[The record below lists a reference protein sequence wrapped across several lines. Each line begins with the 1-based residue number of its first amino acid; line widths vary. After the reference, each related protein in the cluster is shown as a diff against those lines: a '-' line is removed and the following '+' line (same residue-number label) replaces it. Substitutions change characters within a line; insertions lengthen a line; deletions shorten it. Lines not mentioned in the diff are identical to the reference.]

1 MFFLNQSIDPNF
13 MMQPGFGMNPNIP
26 GRPPCNCSQEIRRLE
41 NRVFS
46 LEREV
51 NRLRSRV
58 TRLENNLPTM
68 TPFDNNT
75 NAGYN
80 PNSYNLM

>member
-1 MFFLNQSIDPNF
+1 MNNSMEPSY
-13 MMQPGFGMNPNIP
+13 MMQPGFNPNFNIP
-26 GRPPCNCSQEIRRLE
+26 GRPSCNCSQEIRRLE
-41 NRVFS
+41 NRIFA

-58 TRLENNLPTM
+58 SRLENSLPTI
-68 TPFDNNT
+68 TPFNDT
-75 NAGYN
+75 NQTSNYN

>member
-1 MFFLNQSIDPNF
+1 MNNSMDPSAMMLPGNPNF
-13 MMQPGFGMNPNIP
+13 NFP
-26 GRPPCNCSQEIRRLE
+26 GRPTCNCNQEIRRLE
-41 NRVFS
+41 NRIFS

-58 TRLENNLPTM
+58 SRIENNMPIM
-68 TPFDNNT
+68 TPFNDNNQT
-75 NAGYN
+75 SNYN

>member
-1 MFFLNQSIDPNF
+1 MNNSVEPSF
-13 MMQPGFGMNPNIP
+13 MMQPGFNPNFMP
-26 GRPPCNCSQEIRRLE
+26 GRPNCNCSQEIRRLE
-41 NRVFS
+41 NRIFS

-58 TRLENNLPTM
+58 SRIENNIPTM
-68 TPFDNNT
+68 TPFNDNNQT
-75 NAGYN
+75 SNYN